1 MRDTPNS
8 PDKVA
13 DQRAADLSPSTSPDS
28 DPRGNSS
35 HGPSPHLGL
44 NPTTSLSPTLA
55 RSRVW
60 LPAAGAVLLLTSL
73 TGVGLAWQS
82 LSRQQALEQE
92 LVRRQDTVQAKA
104 SEARALAT
112 QAQDLTRD
120 TAAKVALLDAKL
132 AEVALQR
139 GQLED
144 FMQSMSRSRDEN
156 VVVDIEA
163 SIRVALQQ
171 SSITGSAEPLVATL
185 RQIDERL
192 LRYKQPQ
199 MEGIRRAVARDLDR
213 VKAISVV
220 DVSTLTIKLDEV
232 VRLLDE
238 LPLLAS
244 ADLEGEAGLS
254 RQGRLSATQPAG
266 AKYVKPAAIA
276 APAPNSGALELWWWQ
291 ARQSWREASQLV
303 WSETKSL
310 LRVTRIH
317 HPEAMLLAP
326 EQAYFLREN
335 LKLRLLNA
343 RLALLSRQF
352 ETAQADLNDT
362 QELLNRYFD
371 GRSRKVQAAADL
383 LRQVMGQARQVNVPR
398 PDDTLAALAAAA
410 AGR

>member
-8 PDKVA
+8 PDE
-13 DQRAADLSPSTSPDS
+13 AAAQAAAAPGFNASSTPSSTAEQARTAAAAATAAGLLPTRSP
-28 DPRGNSS
+28 
-35 HGPSPHLGL
+35 
-44 NPTTSLSPTLA
+44 
-55 RSRVW
+55 VW
-60 LPAAGAVLLLTSL
+60 LAVGAAALVLTSL
-73 TGVGLAWQS
+73 GGIGLAWQS

-92 LVRRQDTVQAKA
+92 LVRRQDIVQANA
-104 SEARALAT
+104 SEARAIAT
-112 QAQDLTRD
+112 QAQELTRD
-120 TAAKVALLDAKL
+120 TAAKVAFLDAKL

-139 GQLED
+139 GQLEEL
-144 FMQSMSRSRDEN
+144 MQSMSRSRDEN

-185 RQIDERL
+185 RQADERL
-192 LRYKQPQ
+192 LRYKQPR
-199 MEGIRRAVARDLDR
+199 MEGVRRAVARDLDR
-213 VKAISVV
+213 VQAISVV

-244 ADLEGEAGLS
+244 ADLEGEAGLI
-254 RQGRLSATQPAG
+254 RQGRPSAAQQAAAKGLKPGAAAASTAPAADAG
-266 AKYVKPAAIA
+266 ALA
-276 APAPNSGALELWWWQ
+276 LWWWQ
-291 ARQSWREASQLV
+291 ARQSWREVSQLV

-310 LRVTRIH
+310 LRVTRIN

-326 EQAYFLREN
+326 EQAFFLREN

-362 QELLNRYFD
+362 QGLLTRYFD
-371 GRSRKVQAAADL
+371 GRSRKVQSAADL
-383 LRQVMGQARQVNVPR
+383 LRQVVGQARQVNVPR